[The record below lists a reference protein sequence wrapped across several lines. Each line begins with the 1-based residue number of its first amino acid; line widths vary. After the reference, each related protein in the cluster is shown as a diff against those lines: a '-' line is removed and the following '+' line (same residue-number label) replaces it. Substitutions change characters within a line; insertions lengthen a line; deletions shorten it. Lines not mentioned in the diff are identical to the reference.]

1 MQLWIIVQYIL
12 KQLRWPKKQKKL
24 CADEFYINQI
34 AKQTKLDMHT

>member
-1 MQLWIIVQYIL
+1 MDHCIIYFKAAKVT
-12 KQLRWPKKQKKL
+12 KENKKL